1 MPKKEYKELP
11 LILKQELARK
21 KIEEDRRKKEACQRR
36 AQVNNAVIVQGILRG
51 FAA

>member
-21 KIEEDRRKKEACQRR
+21 KIEEDRKKMEACQRR
-36 AQVNNAVIVQGILRG
+36 RLNMAQTNRMLIGMG
-51 FAA
+51 M